1 MHCAP
6 IGDVAN
12 EVSYVA
18 VGAQCIYIWLFRCL
32 ISFIYLSSLPVVRLS
47 DDPRRRLVVTG
58 DSARVQDETTKSSTW
73 FFNVL
78 GV

>member
-18 VGAQCIYIWLFRCL
+18 VGAQCIYIPE
-32 ISFIYLSSLPVVRLS
+32 ISYIRQEARAQSI
-47 DDPRRRLVVTG
+47 TG
-58 DSARVQDETTKSSTW
+58 EHSIS
-73 FFNVL
+73 NN
-78 GV
+78 

>member
-18 VGAQCIYIWLFRCL
+18 VGAQCIYMNLFLNRYVINTCMFKTNLCFSVNYDYTKFCL
-32 ISFIYLSSLPVVRLS
+32 YNRS
-47 DDPRRRLVVTG
+47 
-58 DSARVQDETTKSSTW
+58 
-73 FFNVL
+73 
-78 GV
+78 